1 MGLGAHNLATK
12 MRSRRVRFGAL
23 AVTALIG
30 LVACSESSSSTTE
43 STGSVAARTKNA
55 ALATCTFD
63 LKCSV
68 GATGAAGGLVIYNS
82 PTNFTC
88 GPTGPVA
95 LPCNFLEIAKP
106 DWGIGLLAS
115 VTEPYISKCSAGP
128 RKIDLACSWSAGE
141 VTLPTTTKSD
151 LGASKKNY
159 EAVKGSGQD
168 IATGS
173 PALSVAAA
181 YVSPSASAGVEANP
195 FSLPSLAELF
205 LVCNYAN
212 GSPLRIDGCR
222 PDLLKPGFHPEW
234 YWSSTVSADEPG
246 QPVWAVNFMT
256 GESRKFARQTPL
268 YVRPS
273 RAFFSTLD
281 VPAATTG
288 PTTLPPT
295 TVTTA
300 APTTIAATTVAPTV
314 PSTAPTNLPATTV
327 APVMGKN
334 CDPASPCKIGDT
346 TSDGGTVFY
355 YSPTGFNCD
364 ATLSTTGRQCNM
376 LAVAN
381 PGWYAKAKAIL
392 GSSASCSDPAPG
404 RPDPAC
410 TWSTG
415 TNADFVTATTKSDIG
430 SGAYNAANLGNFFKT
445 TNRISI
451 ASLAKA
457 YAGQD
462 GKTAGYALPTS
473 RELNLL
479 CNWVNG
485 NPVTVSYCRST
496 GRLKPGFAAA
506 RYWSSTLVPSS
517 AGLKA
522 VSLDFG
528 NGMEM
533 GSYRTSPAFIRPVR
547 AFRGYPD
554 PSLIPATTTTST
566 TVAPTSTVALTC
578 AQGGVCKVDDV
589 GPGGGK
595 IFYAGTPFRCG
606 PNLDRTCK
614 YMEAAP
620 ESWSAPAGVGCSGTG
635 LNMSCQWPTNT
646 SNDRPAT
653 EKTLGAGAK
662 NTAAMYAFSP
672 TGAAA
677 TVKAYNGGGKTDWF
691 IPSYDETNEFCKWAH
706 FGSSGQTISD
716 PSALCKISFHMA
728 IFYNRPPLMTST
740 DSSAENAFSYLIN
753 ATGSTGPLIKD
764 APKTDGYMVWPI
776 RAF

>member
-1 MGLGAHNLATK
+1 MGLETRNLAPK
-12 MRSRRVRFGAL
+12 GHSRRVRFGVL
-23 AVTALIG
+23 AVTAIIG
-30 LVACSESSSSTTE
+30 LVACSESSSQTTE

-63 LKCSV
+63 TKCTV
-68 GATGAAGGLVIYNS
+68 GATGAAGGVVIYNS

-95 LPCNFLEIAKP
+95 LPCNFLEIATS
-106 DWGIGLLAS
+106 DWGAGLLTS
-115 VTEPYISKCSAGP
+115 ETQPYISKCTAGP
-128 RKIDLACSWSAGE
+128 RKIDLACNWSAGD
-141 VTLPTTTKSD
+141 VTLPNTTKPD

-159 EAVKGSGQD
+159 EAVKGSAQD
-168 IATGS
+168 ITSNS
-173 PALSVAAA
+173 PALSAAAA
-181 YVSPSASAGVEANP
+181 YVSPLASASVEAKP
-195 FSLPSLAELF
+195 FTLPSLAELF
-205 LVCNYAN
+205 VACNYAN
-212 GSPLRIDGCR
+212 GSPIRTDRCV
-222 PDLLKPGFHPEW
+222 PNLLKPGFQPEW

-246 QPVWAVNFMT
+246 QPVWAVNFMS
-256 GESRKFARQTPL
+256 GESRKFPREMPF

-281 VPAATTG
+281 TPAATT
-288 PTTLPPT
+288 LPAT
-295 TVTTA
+295 TVTSV
-300 APTTIAATTVAPTV
+300 APVTIPATTVAT
-314 PSTAPTNLPATTV
+314 TAPATTV
-327 APVMGKN
+327 APVVGKN

-381 PGWYAKAKAIL
+381 SGWYAKAKSNL
-392 GSSASCSDPAPG
+392 GSSASCSDPTQG
-404 RPDPAC
+404 KPDPLC

-415 TNADFVTATTKSDIG
+415 TNGDFVTAATKSDIG
-430 SGAYNAANLGNFFKT
+430 SGAYNTTNLGNFFKA

-485 NPVTVSYCRST
+485 NPVTVSFCRPSL
-496 GRLKPGFAAA
+496 RMKPGFAAA
-506 RYWSSTLVPSS
+506 TYWSSTLAPSS

-522 VSLDFG
+522 VSLNFG
-528 NGMEM
+528 NGMEL
-533 GSYRTSPAFIRPVR
+533 GSYRTSTAFIRPVR

-554 PSLIPATTTTST
+554 PSLIPATTTSTTST
-566 TVAPTSTVALTC
+566 TSTTIAPTTTVARTC
-578 AQGGVCKVDDV
+578 AEGGVCRVDDI

-595 IFYAGTPFRCG
+595 IFYAGAPFTCG
-606 PNLDRTCK
+606 TNLDKTCT

-620 ESWSAPAGVGCSGTG
+620 DSWSAPASAGCSGSG
-635 LNMSCQWPTNT
+635 MAMSCQWPTNE
-646 SNDRPAT
+646 SNERPIT
-653 EKTLGAGAK
+653 VKTLGAGAK

-706 FGSSGQTISD
+706 FGSSGQTVSD
-716 PSALCKISFHMA
+716 PSVLCRISFHMG
-728 IFYNRPPLMTST
+728 IFYNKPPLMTST

-753 ATGSTGPLIKD
+753 ATASTGPLVKD